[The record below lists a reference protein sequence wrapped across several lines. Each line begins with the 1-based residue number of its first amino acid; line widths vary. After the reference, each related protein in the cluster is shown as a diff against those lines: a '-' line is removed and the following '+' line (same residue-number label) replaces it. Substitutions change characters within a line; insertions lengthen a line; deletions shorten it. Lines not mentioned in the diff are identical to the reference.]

1 MREYWPLFYVCVSVL
16 SIERTKMLFCNR
28 TYAKDVILTAKK
40 YNRTNKL
47 RFVTLKFDLLVPID
61 NTLTCNFYLYELLS
75 NVYKRSFV
83 EFHIAACDVLTKDNL
98 VGAMLKEAYF
108 RMPAELR
115 PMKTFVCPVPPG
127 NYTFLDMNLNLFV
140 WPENFPFQEGRVY
153 VNFTVRDQIV
163 ASLYLD
169 FIIKLIK

>member
-1 MREYWPLFYVCVSVL
+1 MASLSLWTGVCGAPSLFLVPPIATVYQGAVL
-16 SIERTKMLFCNR
+16 SIERTKWVFYNR
-28 TYAKDVILTAKK
+28 TYAKDVIVTAKK

-47 RFVTLKFDLLVPID
+47 RFVTIKFDLLVPID
-61 NTLTCNFYLYELLS
+61 NTVMCNFYLYELLS

-115 PMKTFVCPVPPG
+115 PMKLFVCPLPP
-127 NYTFLDMNLNLFV
+127 V
-140 WPENFPFQEGRVY
+140 SNF
-153 VNFTVRDQIV
+153 
-163 ASLYLD
+163 
-169 FIIKLIK
+169 